1 MAAAVP
7 FLASL
12 RPMAAAAAEGHAWLV
27 RGERVGLV
35 APPREEFVERWI
47 DYNDPRLSMLT
58 AFPTS
63 RSARGWTLKPPVAR
77 EHREALRDAVCSR
90 AILAFDVHV
99 VDGGRFVGE
108 AGLSGIEWPRASAD
122 IAACIFDPAERARG
136 HGAEAVLLLAAYA
149 FDALGLE
156 RIVIRYLSVNE
167 AVVRATERVAAA
179 VGGRLVG
186 IEREAEWAFGALR
199 DRMVM
204 ECVRDDF
211 PPHPATAHLRPD
223 QAS

>member
-1 MAAAVP
+1 MGEPEAGG
-7 FLASL
+7 LT
-12 RPMAAAAAEGHAWLV
+12 WLV
-27 RGERVGLV
+27 RGDRVGLA
-35 APPREEFVERWI
+35 APRRDAFVERWV

-77 EHREALRDAVCSR
+77 EHREALWDAVCAR
-90 AILAFDVHV
+90 TILAFDVHV
-99 VDGGRFVGE
+99 LEDGRFVGE

-122 IAACIFDPAERARG
+122 IAVCIFDPDERARG
-136 HGAEAVLLLAAYA
+136 YGTEAVLLLTAYA

-167 AVVRATERVAAA
+167 AVVRATERVASA

-186 IEREAEWAFGALR
+186 IERESEWAFGAHR

-204 ECVRDDF
+204 ECVREDF
-211 PPHPATAHLRPD
+211 PPHPATAHLR
-223 QAS
+223 